1 MTERRDAADD
11 EPGQLVRLARGGP
24 PHLVLPG
31 HGGEASQVDAVRARD
46 EAEDRLESA
55 GVVRGDE
62 DERLD
67 DLGNLGTDGRRRLF
81 GGVRR
86 VVEDGH
92 LELDALSR
100 SGIEHALDRGGTGGF
115 GHGPDTSIGPA
126 ADPWRAS
133 CPGDAGRRRGSIG
146 AVKAILF
153 DWDGTLADSIGRLF
167 EANIA
172 VMTSFGLPFDE
183 DVYRRHFS
191 PDWRLMYER
200 LGIPAE
206 RIDEANDIWLAAYRS
221 GATTALLAG
230 ARDAL
235 ERLSGAG
242 FRLGLVTAGHRDIV
256 EPLLGRFELAGF
268 FDVAVFGTDM
278 VEQKPDPT
286 PLLVAISRLGGVTAE
301 EAVYLGDT
309 VEDIAMAS
317 AAGVR
322 AVGIPS
328 LVGPADALL
337 AAGADEIASSVAS
350 WADALLAAMPR

>member
-1 MTERRDAADD
+1 M
-11 EPGQLVRLARGGP
+11 
-24 PHLVLPG
+24 
-31 HGGEASQVDAVRARD
+31 
-46 EAEDRLESA
+46 
-55 GVVRGDE
+55 
-62 DERLD
+62 
-67 DLGNLGTDGRRRLF
+67 
-81 GGVRR
+81 
-86 VVEDGH
+86 
-92 LELDALSR
+92 
-100 SGIEHALDRGGTGGF
+100 
-115 GHGPDTSIGPA
+115 
-126 ADPWRAS
+126 
-133 CPGDAGRRRGSIG
+133 
-146 AVKAILF
+146 KAILF

-350 WADALLAAMPR
+350 WADALLAAMPQ